1 MGGQMEQLFNWRQM
15 PFVLGAL
22 SLLGAFTLLLA
33 TGAQSA
39 HATEY
44 QFCWGKKLPGFE
56 SGCRGPQRY
65 YSAVYANADKAG
77 VCLFAW
83 EEMSGC
89 LQNPNEGVYDNYGD
103 GYGHLSQPLIINW
116 SLAGVTATVHG
127 IGWDGPPPPASP
139 PPPPP
144 PVVQY
149 RYMLGIS
156 SGNGVSSWKQIL
168 AGMSEA
174 QASVAGD
181 MSGDGK
187 ADILTVEPE
196 GGGKFRYMLGTSSGS
211 GIASWSQILSGMAPA
226 SSMELG
232 DLTGDGNDDIIT
244 VEDEGGGKYRYM
256 LGTGAG
262 AGVSSWKS
270 ILTGMS
276 AADDMA
282 VGDFNGDGKEDIVT
296 AEDEGGG
303 KFRFM
308 LGASSGT
315 GIASWKQ
322 IMGGMSNPSDMEL
335 GDVTGDGKADLV
347 SLESEGTGQCR
358 YMLGTGTGAGISS
371 WKQVLSKMSC
381 AQFDVDDFSG
391 DGKADIVAFESAG
404 GGQYRYML
412 GASNGSSFAWSQI
425 LGGLGPSPRR
435 SLGDV
440 TGDGK
445 ADLIGIE
452 QE

>member
-1 MGGQMEQLFNWRQM
+1 M
-15 PFVLGAL
+15 PFVLSGV
-22 SLLGAFTLLLA
+22 SLLGALVLLLA
-33 TGAQSA
+33 TGTQSA
-39 HATEY
+39 QATEY
-44 QFCWGKKLPGFE
+44 QFCWGKKLAGYL
-56 SGCRGPQRY
+56 SGCEGPQRY
-65 YSAVYANADKAG
+65 YSAVYANADKSG
-77 VCLFAW
+77 VCLFIW
-83 EEMSGC
+83 DRMSGC
-89 LQNPNEGVYDNYGD
+89 LKNPNEGVYDNYGD
-103 GYGHLSQPLIINW
+103 GYGHLDSPEIINW
-116 SLAGVTATVHG
+116 NLANVTATAYG
-127 IGWDGPPPPASP
+127 IGWDGPPPLETP

-149 RYMLGIS
+149 RYMLGTS
-156 SGNGVSSWKQIL
+156 SGNGISSWKQAL
-168 AGMSEA
+168 SGMSAA
-174 QASVAGD
+174 QATAAGD
-181 MSGDGK
+181 ISGDGS
-187 ADILTVEPE
+187 A
-196 GGGKFRYMLGTSSGS
+196 
-211 GIASWSQILSGMAPA
+211 
-226 SSMELG
+226 
-232 DLTGDGNDDIIT
+232 DIIT

-256 LGTGAG
+256 LGASSGSGVASWSQILSGMGPAGSLELGDLTGDGKEDIVTVEDEGGGKYRYMLGTGSG

-276 AADDMA
+276 AANDMA
-282 VGDFNGDGKEDIVT
+282 VGDLTGDGKEDIVT

-308 LGASSGT
+308 LGTSSGT

-322 IMGGMSNPSDMEL
+322 TMSGMANPSDMEL

-358 YMLGTGTGAGISS
+358 YMLGTSAGTGISS

-381 AQFDVDDFSG
+381 AQFDLGDFSG
-391 DGKADIVAFESAG
+391 DGKADVVAFESAG

-412 GASNGSSFAWSQI
+412 GASNGSGFGWSQV
-425 LGGLGPSPRR
+425 LGGLGPSPNR

-445 ADLIGIE
+445 ADIVGIE